1 MEKKQDMFLEGFTL
15 IELLVVISII
25 GVLASTVL
33 TSVNSARGKARIARS
48 RSDLYQLRQA
58 VFMLENDTGQ
68 HPNHN
73 VITPCQQDPETF
85 LDEARA
91 GIQSTDGN
99 FPSWQGPYMSQVPR
113 DPWGNRYIFD
123 ADYQCNGDIGCEGI
137 PNGTWVRV
145 VHSGGPNGS
154 AMNVYDGDNVV
165 LLICRP

>member
-1 MEKKQDMFLEGFTL
+1 MQKKQDIFITGFTL

-33 TSVNSARGKARIARS
+33 ASVNSARGKARIARA
-48 RSDLYQLRQA
+48 RADLYQLRQA

-73 VITPCQQDPETF
+73 PIEPCIQDPEVF
-85 LDEARA
+85 LDAAAA
-91 GIQSTDGN
+91 GIQSTDGS

-123 ADYQCNGDIGCEGI
+123 ADFACNGDIGCEGI
-137 PNGTWVRV
+137 PNSTVVRV

-154 AMNVYDGDNVV
+154 GMNVYDGDNVV
-165 LLICRP
+165 LLICR